1 MAEESQQTSPNT
13 NPEGTDGKQEQN
25 PAPAATQT
33 QGQSGAAT
41 DDDEMVSI
49 RKSDLKN
56 LQSQR
61 DSNHE
66 RARVIEQHVIEDMQ
80 RKDIQSFLGEAENK
94 KKFPD
99 VTVDDLM
106 VANDP
111 EEFASIAGQ
120 TQARIDDAV
129 QKRLAD
135 TEKATTPVLSPDERA
150 AQEKKLKAN
159 PGKGS
164 FQKMLELRSTPS
176 Q

>member
-1 MAEESQQTSPNT
+1 MAEESQQTPPNQ
-13 NPEGTDGKQEQN
+13 NPEGTDGKQEQ
-25 PAPAATQT
+25 PAPAATQP
-33 QGQSGAAT
+33 QGQAGAAT

-80 RKDIQSFLGEAENK
+80 RKDISSFLDEPENK

-99 VTVDDLM
+99 VSVDDLM
-106 VANDP
+106 VADDP
-111 EEFASIAGQ
+111 EQFASIAGQ

-129 QKRLAD
+129 QRRLAD
-135 TEKATTPVLSPDERA
+135 TEKATTPVLSPEERS
-150 AQEKKLKAN
+150 AQEKKLKSN
-159 PGKGS
+159 PGSGS
-164 FQKMLELRSTPS
+164 FQRMLDLRSQPK
-176 Q
+176 

>member
-1 MAEESQQTSPNT
+1 MAEESQQTPPNT
-13 NPEGTDGKQEQN
+13 NPEGTDGKQAET
-25 PAPAATQT
+25 PAPAATQP

-80 RKDIQSFLGEAENK
+80 RKDIGSFLDDPENK

-106 VANDP
+106 VADDP
-111 EEFASIAGQ
+111 EQFVSIAGQ

-150 AQEKKLKAN
+150 QREKKLKSN
-159 PGKGS
+159 PSSGS
-164 FQKMLELRSTPS
+164 FREMVELRSQPS
-176 Q
+176 R